1 MAESENPQQQQL
13 KQKPQWHSCKN
24 IEIKHELILYAELA
38 AAAAFI
44 VGLYVLCLLPFEYI
58 HRAQMLS
65 SRLHPSEVLIEHA
78 KNLRDSCNIN
88 DSISFTIDYK
98 LTKRPCET
106 VPMPERSIQMGVVS
120 FFHFFYKFNNYNYLF

>member
-1 MAESENPQQQQL
+1 MAESENPQQQL

-44 VGLYVLCLLPFEYI
+44 VGLYVLGLFPFEYI

-65 SRLHPSEVLIEHA
+65 SRLHPSEVSIEHA
-78 KNLRDSCNIN
+78 KNN
-88 DSISFTIDYK
+88 
-98 LTKRPCET
+98 PA
-106 VPMPERSIQMGVVS
+106 PE
-120 FFHFFYKFNNYNYLF
+120 LE